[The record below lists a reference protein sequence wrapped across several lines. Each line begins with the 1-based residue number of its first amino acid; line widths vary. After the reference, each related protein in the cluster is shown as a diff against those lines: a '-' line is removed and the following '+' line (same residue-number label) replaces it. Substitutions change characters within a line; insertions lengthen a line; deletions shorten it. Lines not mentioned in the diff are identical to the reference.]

1 MKKRILKILSI
12 ILIALALFVAAL
24 SIRHHFKSKSDREL
38 FTDAYGE
45 FYTTPGGE
53 RINYT
58 IYDSSSDKVM
68 VILPGFGCSSA
79 HYEFDALAKDLS
91 DLYKVIIVE
100 PLGVGLSDE
109 TDRDRS
115 VENYCSELHGL
126 MQHLDFDSYTILG
139 HSISGVYILDYANR
153 YPNEVEAFIGID
165 ATLPRQWEICPKA
178 ALPENQY
185 KQDKILKYLLVN
197 TGIYRFLTELSF
209 DKYLKDIPT
218 ITNDEKPI
226 VLAMYCT
233 DQLRPTQLRE
243 MKSLRANSEACL
255 NEKFPESIPVLYL
268 LSEDNCNLMSEW
280 DDIHEEVIVNPSSR
294 VTILKGGHY
303 LHLDNREGVVEA
315 IRKFA
320 SIILFS

>member
-1 MKKRILKILSI
+1 MKKRILKILRI
-12 ILIALALFVAAL
+12 ILIALALFIAVL

-38 FTDAYGE
+38 FADAYGE
-45 FYTTPGGE
+45 YYTTPEGE

-58 IYDSSSDKVM
+58 IYDSSSDKIM

-79 HYEFDALAKDLS
+79 HYEFDALAKDLI

-109 TDRDRS
+109 TDRARS

-126 MQHLDFDSYTILG
+126 MQYLGFDSYTILG

-197 TGIYRFLTELSF
+197 TGIYRFFTELSF
-209 DKYLKDIPT
+209 DEYLKGIPT
-218 ITNDEKPI
+218 ITNDEKPWG
-226 VLAMYCT
+226 
-233 DQLRPTQLRE
+233 
-243 MKSLRANSEACL
+243 AC
-255 NEKFPESIPVLYL
+255 
-268 LSEDNCNLMSEW
+268 
-280 DDIHEEVIVNPSSR
+280 
-294 VTILKGGHY
+294 G
-303 LHLDNREGVVEA
+303 
-315 IRKFA
+315 
-320 SIILFS
+320 